1 MMLNDLLDLAAK
13 RKAVFYR
20 AATFGVSAR
29 ISWKEDKRV
38 GVLQFTHGLLQMRE
52 SFLKSVCV
60 ERAESSGVT
69 SLGRSLPLFHAGEQQ
84 DAYPEALLVREVDCT
99 RHLLIVSRQEIRSR
113 AKSAVAEFQIVVT
126 TGSEKFVYLRIA
138 RRQIGRRCH
147 IQPHRLETLLYGP
160 HHPRPPPPNRPI
172 P

>member
-1 MMLNDLLDLAAK
+1 MMVNDLLNLAAK

-52 SFLKSVCV
+52 SFLQAVFV

-69 SLGRSLPLFHAGEQQ
+69 SLGRSLPLFPSGEQP
-84 DAYPEALLVREVDCT
+84 DAYPEALLVPQGACT
-99 RHLLIVSRQEIRSR
+99 
-113 AKSAVAEFQIVVT
+113 
-126 TGSEKFVYLRIA
+126 
-138 RRQIGRRCH
+138 
-147 IQPHRLETLLYGP
+147 
-160 HHPRPPPPNRPI
+160 
-172 P
+172 